1 MAVKTY
7 SPKEISVI
15 VAGTIITGF
24 AEDSFLSIE
33 RSSDAFDKVVGAD
46 GEVARTA
53 SADRSGTITITLLQT
68 SASNDI
74 LSALQLAD
82 EISLAGKFPVMVKDT
97 LGTSLYLSATA
108 WVQKVSDA
116 DYGSSIGEREW
127 VIECADLSA
136 LVGGN
141 QT

>member
-7 SPKEISVI
+7 SPKDISVI

-24 AEDSFLSIE
+24 AEDSFLSVE
-33 RSSDAFDKVVGAD
+33 RASDAFTKVVGAD

-53 SADRSGTITITLLQT
+53 SADRSGMITLTLIQT

-82 EISLAGKFPVMVKDT
+82 EISLAGKFPVMVKDN
-97 LGTSLYLSATA
+97 LGTSLYISGTA
-108 WVQKVSDA
+108 WIQKVSDA
-116 DYGSSIGEREW
+116 EYGAEIGDREW
-127 VIECADLSA
+127 VIECADLSL